1 MVGCYF
7 ITPSIF
13 RTDTLAPKP
22 DCILAGRVTLR
33 TSFYIFPLLRRQPSL
48 HSLPWKSVEHAQ
60 KTEMS
65 VLSTL
70 FGEQTPRY
78 RLYTQLFKRGYTR
91 FLQRSGFASKDLAS
105 CNEGLIFLFQFLPS
119 LSSFFLLLLLLF
131 RIFPTGNPRSDCNE
145 SFFVDGAS
153 RNKRLKWWTLT
164 SIASGEHTGNRW
176 IFSMGEKLMFS
187 ILYSL
192 LDRVPLAGFMARS
205 LEIAIFH

>member
-13 RTDTLAPKP
+13 RTDTLAAKP
-22 DCILAGRVTLR
+22 DCILVGRVTLR

-105 CNEGLIFLFQFLPS
+105 CNEGLIFLFQFLPF
-119 LSSFFLLLLLLF
+119 LSFFFFFSFCCSAYFRREIRVRIVMKVSLLMV
-131 RIFPTGNPRSDCNE
+131 RA
-145 SFFVDGAS
+145 V
-153 RNKRLKWWTLT
+153 T
-164 SIASGEHTGNRW
+164 SALSGERW
-176 IFSMGEKLMFS
+176 LLSRLASTLRIDE
-187 ILYSL
+187 YSVWVRNWCFQFYTL
-192 LDRVPLAGFMARS
+192 CWIECCWLDSWQGR
-205 LEIAIFH
+205 

>member
-33 TSFYIFPLLRRQPSL
+33 TAFYIFPLPQRQPSL

-65 VLSTL
+65 VPSTL

-105 CNEGLIFLFQFLPS
+105 CNEGLIFLFQFLPF
-119 LSSFFLLLLLLF
+119 LSFFFFFSF
-131 RIFPTGNPRSDCNE
+131 RSSAYFRREIR
-145 SFFVDGAS
+145 VQIVM
-153 RNKRLKWWTLT
+153 KV
-164 SIASGEHTGNRW
+164 
-176 IFSMGEKLMFS
+176 
-187 ILYSL
+187 SL
-192 LDRVPLAGFMARS
+192 LMVRAVTSALSDERWLLSRLASTESMNIQYGW
-205 LEIAIFH
+205 EIDVFNFILSVG

>member
-105 CNEGLIFLFQFLPS
+105 CNEGLIFLFQFLPF
-119 LSSFFLLLLLLF
+119 LSFFFFFSFCCSAYFRREIRVRIVMKVSLLMV
-131 RIFPTGNPRSDCNE
+131 RA
-145 SFFVDGAS
+145 V
-153 RNKRLKWWTLT
+153 T
-164 SIASGEHTGNRW
+164 SALSGERW
-176 IFSMGEKLMFS
+176 LLSRLASTLRINE
-187 ILYSL
+187 YSVWVRNWCFQFYTL
-192 LDRVPLAGFMARS
+192 CWIECCWLDSWQGR
-205 LEIAIFH
+205 

>member
-105 CNEGLIFLFQFLPS
+105 CNEGLIFLFQFLPF
-119 LSSFFLLLLLLF
+119 LSFFFFFSFCCSAYFRREIRVRIVMKVSLLMV
-131 RIFPTGNPRSDCNE
+131 RA
-145 SFFVDGAS
+145 V
-153 RNKRLKWWTLT
+153 T
-164 SIASGEHTGNRW
+164 SALSGERW
-176 IFSMGEKLMFS
+176 LLSRLASTLRIDE
-187 ILYSL
+187 YSVWVRNWCFQFYTL
-192 LDRVPLAGFMARS
+192 CWIECCWLDSWQGR
-205 LEIAIFH
+205 

>member
-13 RTDTLAPKP
+13 RTDTLAAKP

-91 FLQRSGFASKDLAS
+91 FLQRSGFASKDLAF
-105 CNEGLIFLFQFLPS
+105 CNEGLIFLFQFLPF
-119 LSSFFLLLLLLF
+119 LSFFFFFSFCCSAYFRREIRVRIVMKVSLLMV
-131 RIFPTGNPRSDCNE
+131 RA
-145 SFFVDGAS
+145 V
-153 RNKRLKWWTLT
+153 T
-164 SIASGEHTGNRW
+164 SALSGERW
-176 IFSMGEKLMFS
+176 LLSRLASTLRIDE
-187 ILYSL
+187 YSVWVRNWCFQFYTL
-192 LDRVPLAGFMARS
+192 CWIECCWLDSWQGR
-205 LEIAIFH
+205 

>member
-48 HSLPWKSVEHAQ
+48 HSLPWKRLEHAQ

-65 VLSTL
+65 VPSTL

-105 CNEGLIFLFQFLPS
+105 CNEGLIFLFQFLPF
-119 LSSFFLLLLLLF
+119 LSFFFFFSFRCSAYFRREIRVRIVMKVSLLMV
-131 RIFPTGNPRSDCNE
+131 RA
-145 SFFVDGAS
+145 V
-153 RNKRLKWWTLT
+153 T
-164 SIASGEHTGNRW
+164 SALSGERW
-176 IFSMGEKLMFS
+176 LLSRLASTLGIDE
-187 ILYSL
+187 YSVWVRNWCFQFYTL
-192 LDRVPLAGFMARS
+192 CWIESRWPDSWQGR
-205 LEIAIFH
+205 